1 MKKLI
6 ACVMIITMMCTTAV
20 LGDEMTGVE
29 NKANVE
35 NETTVT
41 SDDGLELGSGIDLYY
56 DNFSTFDIYMN
67 IKDGVA
73 TCLGMIT
80 MTENKKSEIE
90 LTLQRKGNNSGYSKY
105 AQWSKTFSGTGTKSL
120 RKTKAVTKGYTYR
133 LRAVVKVYS
142 GTKVI
147 EANAYYSKEH
157 KY

>member
-1 MKKLI
+1 MVTMK
-6 ACVMIITMMCTTAV
+6 
-20 LGDEMTGVE
+20 
-29 NKANVE
+29 
-35 NETTVT
+35 
-41 SDDGLELGSGIDLYY
+41 
-56 DNFSTFDIYMN
+56 
-67 IKDGVA
+67 
-73 TCLGMIT
+73 
-80 MTENKKSEIE
+80 ENKKSEIE

>member
-41 SDDGLELGSGIDLYY
+41 PDDGLGSGIDLYY

-73 TCLGMIT
+73 TCLGMVT
-80 MTENKKSEIE
+80 MKENKKSEIE
-90 LTLQRKGNNSGYSKY
+90 LTLQRKGNNGYSQY
-105 AQWSKTFSGTGTKSL
+105 AQWSKTFSGTGLKRL

>member
-6 ACVMIITMMCTTAV
+6 ACIMIITMMCTTAV
-20 LGDEMTGVE
+20 FGDEITEVE
-29 NKANVE
+29 NEANVE
-35 NETTVT
+35 NETTVAP
-41 SDDGLELGSGIDLYY
+41 DDGLGLGSGIDLYY
-56 DNFSTFDIYMN
+56 DNFSSFNSYMN

-73 TCLGMIT
+73 TCVGMIT

-90 LTLQRKGNNSGYSKY
+90 LTLQRKGNNGYSQY

>member
-6 ACVMIITMMCTTAV
+6 AYVMIITMMCTTAV

-41 SDDGLELGSGIDLYY
+41 PDDGLGLGSGIDLCY

-67 IKDGVA
+67 VKNGEA
-73 TCLGMIT
+73 TCLGMVT
-80 MTENKKSEIE
+80 MKENKKSEIE

>member
-20 LGDEMTGVE
+20 FGDEITGVE

-41 SDDGLELGSGIDLYY
+41 PDDGLGSGIDLYY

-80 MTENKKSEIE
+80 MKENKKSEIE
-90 LTLQRKGNNSGYSKY
+90 LTLQRAGNNGYSQY
-105 AQWSKTFSGTGTKSL
+105 AQWSKTFSGTGLKRL

>member
-20 LGDEMTGVE
+20 LGDEITGVE
-29 NKANVE
+29 KNAGVE
-35 NETTVT
+35 NETTIIP
-41 SDDGLELGSGIDLYY
+41 DDGLELGSGSDLYY
-56 DNFSTFDIYMN
+56 DNFSSFNSYMN

-73 TCLGMIT
+73 TCVGMIT
-80 MTENKKSEIE
+80 MTESKKSEIE

>member
-20 LGDEMTGVE
+20 LGDEITGVE
-29 NKANVE
+29 KNAGVE
-35 NETTVT
+35 NETTIIP
-41 SDDGLELGSGIDLYY
+41 DDGLELASGSDLYY
-56 DNFSTFDIYMN
+56 DNFSSFNSYMN

-73 TCLGMIT
+73 TCVGMIT
-80 MTENKKSEIE
+80 MTESKKSEIE

>member
-6 ACVMIITMMCTTAV
+6 ACIMIITVMCTTAV

-41 SDDGLELGSGIDLYY
+41 PDDGLGLGSGIDLYY

-67 IKDGVA
+67 VKNGEA

-80 MTENKKSEIE
+80 MTKSKKSEIE

>member
-6 ACVMIITMMCTTAV
+6 ACIMIITVMCTTAV
-20 LGDEMTGVE
+20 LGDEITG
-29 NKANVE
+29 VE

-41 SDDGLELGSGIDLYY
+41 PYDGGDSNIDFYY
-56 DNFSTFDIYMN
+56 DNFSSFNSYMN

-73 TCLGMIT
+73 TCVGMIT
-80 MTENKKSEIE
+80 MTKSKKSEIE

>member
-41 SDDGLELGSGIDLYY
+41 PDDGLELGSGIDLCY

-90 LTLQRKGNNSGYSKY
+90 LTLQRKGNDGYSKY

>member
-1 MKKLI
+1 
-6 ACVMIITMMCTTAV
+6 MCTTAV

>member
-20 LGDEMTGVE
+20 LGDEITV
-29 NKANVE
+29 VE

-41 SDDGLELGSGIDLYY
+41 PYNGGDSNIDLYY
-56 DNFSTFDIYMN
+56 DNFSTFDVYMN

-73 TCLGMIT
+73 TCLGMVT
-80 MTENKKSEIE
+80 MKENKKSEIE
-90 LTLQRKGNNSGYSKY
+90 LTLQRKGNNGYSQY
-105 AQWSKTFSGTGTKSL
+105 AQWSKTFSGTGLKRL